1 MAFPARELAPVVP
14 YQQQQRSLRLGERNR
29 PLASL
34 SLRAK
39 NHAPSPGRATS
50 ENWAKRFKNAE
61 FKEAAKEKEGGQ
73 RAPKRTDASNGRQLG
88 FTWIYS
94 SSFISKCC
102 CFSRESNALYP
113 ILSAPAI
120 IILECFLH
128 RETANPR
135 SLPQE
140 VRHSRLSTH
149 VIIY

>member
-1 MAFPARELAPVVP
+1 MFLIKNSSARCGSASAAVLLLP
-14 YQQQQRSLRLGERNR
+14 
-29 PLASL
+29 SL
-34 SLRAK
+34 SARRTTRPRRAVRPVK
-39 NHAPSPGRATS
+39 IGR
-50 ENWAKRFKNAE
+50 KGLKNAE

-102 CFSRESNALYP
+102 CFSRENKALYA
-113 ILSAPAI
+113 ILPAPAI
-120 IILECFLH
+120 IVLECFLH
-128 RETANPR
+128 GGTANPR